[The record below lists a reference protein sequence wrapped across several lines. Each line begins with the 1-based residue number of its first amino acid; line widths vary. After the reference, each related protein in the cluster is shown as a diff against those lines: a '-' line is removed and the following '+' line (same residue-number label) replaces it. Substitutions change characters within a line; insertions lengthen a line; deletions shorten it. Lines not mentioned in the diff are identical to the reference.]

1 MPAQVVVALDD
12 LAFANQTV
20 AELAAQKYEAVA
32 LSNPLAALD
41 ALEGAI
47 RVEVLITCTEH
58 AEGQPNGVS
67 LALMARSKCQDV
79 KVIFV
84 GTPDQAPYTEGL
96 GTFLTSP
103 TTVDE
108 VVETTVRLLS

>member
-1 MPAQVVVALDD
+1 MPAQVIVVLDD
-12 LAFANQTV
+12 LAFANQAV
-20 AELAAQKYEAVA
+20 AELTARKYEAVA

-41 ALEGAI
+41 ALENAVRI
-47 RVEVLITCTEH
+47 ELLITCTVH

-67 LALMARSKCQDV
+67 LALMARSKRRDV

-84 GTPDQAPYTEGL
+84 GTSEQAPYTEGL

-108 VVETTVRLLS
+108 VVETTVHLLS